1 MTRPMRFSIFM
12 QPLHRP
18 DENPTLALERDL
30 ELIEHLDRL
39 GYDEVWIGEHHTT
52 GWETISSPAV
62 FIAAAAARTRTI
74 KLGSGI
80 VPLSIHHPFTVANDY
95 ILLDHL
101 TRGRAMLGLGAGG
114 GLPSDPYVLGLA
126 RHRQQP
132 RFIERFD
139 VLMELL
145 GRTEPLSVEGDGF
158 ALREAVLQLR
168 PYTHPHMTIALVTG
182 SNPETLHRIG
192 RHGLRWLA
200 GVAPDGFEASWEQI
214 ESAAAT
220 AGRHA
225 DRHDASITVT
235 MHVAE
240 TTGQAIEEVR
250 DGATHERF
258 EFSSPIGG
266 HPLPDVPRDRWI
278 DHLVEQPTVIVGSPQ
293 DAIAKVRALRDLTG
307 AGGLLIT
314 AKEWASPRA
323 TRESWE
329 LFARFVMPE
338 FQGSLV
344 GLRASEAVAV
354 SAVPGY
360 LSGAAD

>member
-1 MTRPMRFSIFM
+1 MSRPMRFSVFM

-62 FIAAAAARTRTI
+62 FIASAAARTRTI

-80 VPLSIHHPFTVANDY
+80 VPLSIHHPFIVANDY

-114 GLPSDPYVLGLA
+114 GLPSDPYVFGLA
-126 RHRQQP
+126 RDRQQP

-139 VLMELL
+139 VLMKLL
-145 GRTEPLSVEGDGF
+145 EGDGF
-158 ALREAVLQLR
+158 SLREAVLQLR
-168 PYTHPHMTIALVTG
+168 PYTYPHMTIALVTA
-182 SNPETLHRIG
+182 SNPETLQRIG

-200 GVAPDGFEASWEQI
+200 GVSPDRFDASWEQI
-214 ESAAAT
+214 EWAAA
-220 AGRHA
+220 ASGRQA
-225 DRHDASITVT
+225 DRYDASITVT
-235 MHVAE
+235 MHIAQ
-240 TTGQAIEEVR
+240 TTRQAIDDVR
-250 DGATHERF
+250 DGAAHERF
-258 EFSSPIGG
+258 EFSSPVGG
-266 HPLPDVPRDRWI
+266 HPLPDVPREEWI
-278 DHLVEQPTVIVGSPQ
+278 DHLVEQPTVIVGSPD
-293 DAIAKVRALRDLTG
+293 DAIAKVRALRDQTG

-323 TRESWE
+323 TKESWE

-338 FQGSLV
+338 FQGSLA

-354 SAVPGY
+354 SAVPAY
-360 LSGAAD
+360 LSDTAD